1 MRNFIIAAA
10 FALSGCATAV
20 NDSLERRGVDS
31 GAVFAERLEDARAAM
46 TVASTSF
53 AAAAAALAAVEALD
67 GPALARQSTEVR
79 AAGQDAALA
88 AQDLRLSLGSAGSA
102 GERYF
107 RDKENELTLI
117 AKDQEAREAAASK
130 LAATHKAWRAFETAS
145 DAAALRL
152 SPALSLYDA
161 EATALRRDPTS
172 GLAAAARAR
181 SRAGALSSVSDVLV
195 GLDAAIRAN
204 DDLRAALK

>member
-1 MRNFIIAAA
+1 MRNFMIAAA
-10 FALSGCATAV
+10 IALSGCATAV

-31 GAVFAERLEDARAAM
+31 GAVFIERLDDARAAM
-46 TVASTSF
+46 TVASESF
-53 AAAAAALAAVEALD
+53 AAASAALEAVDALD
-67 GPALARQSTEVR
+67 GPALAQQSNKVR

-88 AQDLRLSLGSAGSA
+88 AQDLRLSLDSAGSA

-117 AKDQEAREAAASK
+117 GKDQEAREMAASK
-130 LAATHKAWRAFETAS
+130 LAASQTAWRTFETAS

-172 GLAAAARAR
+172 GLVAAARAK
-181 SRAGALSSVSDVLV
+181 SRAGALSSVSDVLAS
-195 GLDAAIRAN
+195 LDAAIRAN
-204 DDLRAALK
+204 DELRAALK